1 MSDKQHF
8 IELFRAHGFN
18 CFPIPQYPDSE
29 PEPKKADGR
38 YSASTTTP
46 NQPIGENENYGV
58 IALKDAGTCFIDLD
72 HKELYRAFAEEFIA
86 KGFMVIETPNGW
98 HIPCE
103 GLTGT
108 IKKMMFYDLDVEPN
122 KQIVEIQGFDHYVI
136 GAGCSIWNNKKGQ
149 RGYYESKGTERIW
162 NAEGADFN
170 KFCDTL
176 CRKVNVK
183 PKTLNKSANYN
194 QRQRFKE
201 GKPPTRGTSN
211 FYFYNAAIQCLSDG
225 LTIHEAKTK
234 IEAVYDKWVNTDT
247 FSGRTWSN
255 IEDKI
260 NDAYENGEPLTE
272 GRPAKQQNDT
282 NLVTLCQ
289 KIVADRK
296 IYSDEVTDEIWENI
310 DGYLEN
316 ITNRM
321 HKQLQQTYPEMTKD
335 VLNEIKFRIVG
346 LAPDLPETNKN
357 FKVFDNGVYDEQT
370 KQLIETDEIAAMG
383 FKGYNYL
390 PPDKENIPEKFI
402 KIVFGNVNPKEHG
415 RLKAG
420 LKAALSAKLDP
431 RISVIHGKAGTGKS
445 LGMEILFKV
454 MNVHEEYALTLELDQ
469 LLTDSFIKAKIKG
482 KTLLVLT
489 DLPEQYKDFSKL
501 KAITGEGVKT
511 ERAFYADATSFEN
524 KLKIFATT
532 NYLAKIPTKEKNA
545 MYRRLSLIHNTR
557 EISYEVNPDLADEVV
572 EEEGEKIISWIL
584 NIPDSECSYET
595 PKDLKG
601 EWEGL
606 ASPEVEYMETYW
618 QMGDT
623 TNEISVMRLRKDF
636 EEKYETSMT
645 HTQFAD
651 SLKEQGYYIN
661 KNMVANI
668 IPIVKK
674 VDTVKGQQV
683 KTSEQGTL

>member
-1 MSDKQHF
+1 
-8 IELFRAHGFN
+8 
-18 CFPIPQYPDSE
+18 
-29 PEPKKADGR
+29 
-38 YSASTTTP
+38 
-46 NQPIGENENYGV
+46 
-58 IALKDAGTCFIDLD
+58 
-72 HKELYRAFAEEFIA
+72 
-86 KGFMVIETPNGW
+86 MV
-98 HIPCE
+98 
-103 GLTGT
+103 
-108 IKKMMFYDLDVEPN
+108 
-122 KQIVEIQGFDHYVI
+122 
-136 GAGCSIWNNKKGQ
+136 
-149 RGYYESKGTERIW
+149 
-162 NAEGADFN
+162 
-170 KFCDTL
+170 
-176 CRKVNVK
+176 
-183 PKTLNKSANYN
+183 
-194 QRQRFKE
+194 
-201 GKPPTRGTSN
+201 
-211 FYFYNAAIQCLSDG
+211 
-225 LTIHEAKTK
+225 
-234 IEAVYDKWVNTDT
+234 
-247 FSGRTWSN
+247 
-255 IEDKI
+255 
-260 NDAYENGEPLTE
+260 
-272 GRPAKQQNDT
+272 
-282 NLVTLCQ
+282 
-289 KIVADRK
+289 
-296 IYSDEVTDEIWENI
+296 
-310 DGYLEN
+310 
-316 ITNRM
+316 
-321 HKQLQQTYPEMTKD
+321 
-335 VLNEIKFRIVG
+335 
-346 LAPDLPETNKN
+346 
-357 FKVFDNGVYDEQT
+357 
-370 KQLIETDEIAAMG
+370 
-383 FKGYNYL
+383 
-390 PPDKENIPEKFI
+390 
-402 KIVFGNVNPKEHG
+402 
-415 RLKAG
+415 
-420 LKAALSAKLDP
+420 
-431 RISVIHGKAGTGKS
+431 
-445 LGMEILFKV
+445 
-454 MNVHEEYALTLELDQ
+454 
-469 LLTDSFIKAKIKG
+469 
-482 KTLLVLT
+482 LLVLT